1 MLTRF
6 SRPIVAATLL
16 IGVLVAPARVRTQV
30 TPLKFD
36 QGATGLGLALRQ
48 LPVEGT
54 VLYVTAHPDD
64 ENNGVLVALNR
75 GRGLKTSLLTVTRG
89 DGGQNEI
96 GPELF
101 QAIGI
106 LRGEELA
113 GVHKYDGADQFHTRA
128 YEFGYS
134 FSVEETF
141 EKWGKDEILKDVVR
155 VIRSVRPD
163 VILTMNR
170 DGMGGGQHHQA
181 SARLAHEAFRVAA
194 DPARYPEQIK
204 EGLRPWQA
212 RKIYQA
218 GGGPG
223 GGRGGAAAGSENAAG
238 GPVRV
243 STGDY
248 DPLLGMS
255 SAQFGQIAR
264 GYHQCQGTGQ
274 LEAFPGESGGAYML
288 YDSEPKI
295 TGAENDILAG
305 VDTSVKRLVAF
316 AAGEDAKVP
325 TFAADLAAI
334 ESAARSALD
343 SFDARAQ
350 HKTLPHLAQ
359 GLARVRQ
366 LRAAIA
372 ASTISAGPKA
382 EIVWRLDR
390 KAQDFMKA
398 LQLAQ
403 GIVVHVTANDGN
415 VVRGQTFTV
424 TAQVFN
430 TGPEP
435 MSVESVPL
443 NMPAGWTATLQ
454 NGQASKLASNQASIW
469 TYAVTVGPNARYS
482 QPFWKVHPGVDRY
495 DLEVPEHQTLPWSPP
510 DVTATINYTAAGASA
525 TISSPAYY
533 RYDGPWVGGQ
543 KEKVVNIVPSL
554 SVKLTPEIAVVP
566 LAAVGKPREFRVTV
580 ANNAKTGAAVQVRL
594 EAPAGWSVQPA
605 VATINFGV
613 EEEEVT
619 SQFFVTPPAKLQ
631 AGTSEIKAVA
641 VRDGQPYREGYQ
653 VIAYNHIQER
663 HLFHPATSTVKI
675 FEVSLPANLQ
685 IGYVMGTGD
694 EVPQA
699 IRQLGA
705 TLTMLDADDVAF
717 GDLSRFS
724 TIVLGIRAYE
734 KRADVRAYNQ
744 RLLDFARNGGHL
756 VVQYNKVAMNQLGA
770 GAAGGGG
777 RGFGGDV
784 PAAGAPGGGRGA
796 GGPGGPPPGAP
807 AGAPPGGAAA
817 PVGGP
822 GGRGGRGGG
831 APPASPYV
839 PYPGGITSNRVSV
852 EEAPLRVLEEGVV
865 ELGAP
870 NKITAVDFQGWVQE
884 RGLYFFGANDPHYTD
899 LLASTDSW
907 PYNPGEK
914 RGLLTTAQLG
924 KGTWTYV
931 GLGLWRQLPAG
942 TQGAYRIM
950 ANLIAKPRAK

>member
-1 MLTRF
+1 MTTRLRRWLPAIALALGL
-6 SRPIVAATLL
+6 SL
-16 IGVLVAPARVRTQV
+16 APAGVRTQV

-36 QGATGLGLALRQ
+36 QGATGLALALRQ
-48 LPVEGT
+48 LPVEGS

-106 LRGEELA
+106 LRSEELA
-113 GVHKYDGADQFHTRA
+113 GVHKYDGADQYYTRA

-134 FSVEETF
+134 FSVDETF
-141 EKWGKDEILKDVVR
+141 EKWGKEEILRDVVR
-155 VIRSVRPD
+155 VVRSVRPD

-170 DGMGGGQHHQA
+170 DGMGGGQHHQG
-181 SARLAHEAFRVAA
+181 SARLAQEAFRVAA
-194 DPARYPEQIK
+194 DPTRFPEQIK

-212 RKIYQA
+212 RKVYQS

-223 GGRGGAAAGSENAAG
+223 GGRGAAAGAAPPANPG

-243 STGDY
+243 PTGDY
-248 DPLLGMS
+248 DPVLGMS
-255 SAQFGQIAR
+255 WGQFGQIAR

-274 LEAFPGESGGAYML
+274 LEAFPGDTGGAYVL

-295 TGAENDILAG
+295 GAPEKDILDG
-305 VDTSVKRLVAF
+305 VDTSIRRLAQF
-316 AAGEDAKVP
+316 AAGEDAKLP
-325 TFAADLAAI
+325 SLATDLAAI
-334 ESAARSALD
+334 ESSARAALD
-343 SFDARAQ
+343 AFDARAP
-350 HKTLPHLAQ
+350 HKTLPHLTQ
-359 GLARVRQ
+359 GLTRTRELREAVRSSTLSAPARTE
-366 LRAAIA
+366 LL
-372 ASTISAGPKA
+372 
-382 EIVWRLDR
+382 WRLDR
-390 KAQDFMKA
+390 KARDFMKA

-403 GIVVHVTANDGN
+403 GVVVHVIANDGN
-415 VVRGQTFTV
+415 VVRGQTFNV
-424 TAQVFN
+424 TAQVFS
-430 TGPEP
+430 TGPDP
-435 MSVESVPL
+435 ISLDAVTLNVPSEWKAAL
-443 NMPAGWTATLQ
+443 QTGQPGTLAYNQSATL
-454 NGQASKLASNQASIW
+454 NY
-469 TYAVTVGPNARYS
+469 TVTVGPNARYS
-482 QPFWKVHPGVDRY
+482 QPYWKVRPGVDRY
-495 DLEVPEHQTLPWSPP
+495 DLDVPEHQTLPWSPP
-510 DVTATINYTAAGASA
+510 DVTATVNYTAAGVPA
-525 TISSPAYY
+525 TLTSPAYY

-543 KEKVVNIVPSL
+543 KEKIVNIVPAL
-554 SVKLTPEIAVVP
+554 SVKLTPDVAVVP
-566 LAAVGKPREFRVTV
+566 LAAGGQRREFRVTV

-594 EAPAGWSVQPA
+594 DAPAGWSVQPA
-605 VATINFGV
+605 STTINFAV

-619 SQFFVTPPAKLQ
+619 TQFFVTPPARLQ
-631 AGTSEIKAVA
+631 PGTTEIKAVA
-641 VRDGQPYREGYQ
+641 VRDGISYGEGYQ

-663 HLFHPATSTVKI
+663 HLFRPATSAVKI
-675 FEVSLPANLQ
+675 FDVTLPANLQ

-744 RLLDFARNGGHL
+744 RLLDFARAGGHL

-784 PAAGAPGGGRGA
+784 PAAGPPGGGRAA
-796 GGPGGPPPGAP
+796 GPVPGGAPPP
-807 AGAPPGGAAA
+807 AGAPPGGA
-817 PVGGP
+817 P
-822 GGRGGRGGG
+822 GGRAGGRGAGP
-831 APPASPYV
+831 PPASPYV
-839 PYPGGITSNRVSV
+839 PYPGGVTSNRVSV
-852 EEAPLRVLEEGVV
+852 EEAPIQVLEAAAA
-865 ELGAP
+865 ELIGP
-870 NKITAVDFQGWVQE
+870 NRITASDFQGWVQE
-884 RGLYFFGANDPHYTD
+884 RGLYFFGPNDPRYTD
-899 LLASTDSW
+899 LLSSTDAW
-907 PYNPGEK
+907 PNNPGEK
-914 RGLLTTAQLG
+914 RGLLTVAPLG

-942 TQGAYRIM
+942 TPGAYRIM
-950 ANLIAKPRAK
+950 ANLIGRARNR